1 MGEDSAAPPA
11 ELAGVLRRW
20 CPDLSVGLDRPEPV
34 DRHPSVSVLGLSGA
48 GGGELAARL
57 RFAAP
62 GLRFAEHPDPCAAV
76 VLMVL
81 DASGPLGREE
91 LDLLRSGTAEAWSVS
106 FALTGIDVHRGWES
120 VRERD
125 EALLAEHA
133 PRFVG
138 AVIHPISGHGDESL
152 SGLLDELGAALGRD
166 RTRTQGPTHERRRA
180 AADRARER
188 VRSAATALR
197 GDEDAAALRAQR
209 AELIA
214 ARDGVRTESAA
225 TLRRLT
231 ALARVDLV
239 HDVGDRV
246 RALSATA
253 RSRIDRADRSG
264 LTRFPD
270 WLREQVVG
278 LTADLDEAAGDRLDG
293 IGAQVVG
300 PAEAAVGAPNRTPP
314 AVDGPEPRHRGAEDR
329 MTILV
334 GASAGLGLGRLVM
347 SPIGAVPALNLAS
360 IPVALLIGGAAAWWL
375 TRARGQ
381 VADRNHLRQWTT
393 ETLAQVRAVL
403 EQRALGRLVDT
414 EARVADAL
422 LAAHRRRVAEAD
434 DRLAALDLQLRECVA
449 RTSGRL
455 AACERDLAVLDR
467 YLGAGRAEPVPGGA
481 RQSL

>member
-1 MGEDSAAPPA
+1 MAEESIAPPP
-11 ELAGVLRRW
+11 ELVAVLRRW
-20 CPDLSVGLDRPEPV
+20 CPDLSVGLDRPEPT
-34 DRHPSVSVLGLSGA
+34 DRHPRVSVLGLPGA

-62 GLRFAEHPDPCAAV
+62 GLRFAELPDPWAAV

-91 LDLLRSGTAEAWSVS
+91 LDLLRSGTAAAWSVS

-125 EALLAEHA
+125 EALLADHA
-133 PRFVG
+133 PRFAG
-138 AVIHPISGHGDESL
+138 AVIHPISGRGDESL
-152 SGLLDELGAALGRD
+152 SALRDELGAALVRD
-166 RTRTQGPTHERRRA
+166 RTRAPDPTHERLWA
-180 AADRARER
+180 AANRARDL
-188 VRSAATALR
+188 VRSTATTVR
-197 GDEDAAALRAQR
+197 GDDGAADLRAQR

-231 ALARVDLV
+231 ALARVDLL

-246 RALSATA
+246 RALSTSA
-253 RSRIDRADRSG
+253 RSRIDRADGSE

-270 WLREQVVG
+270 WLREQVVS
-278 LTADLDEAAGDRLDG
+278 LTADLDAVAAERLDR
-293 IGAQVVG
+293 IGAQVAG
-300 PAEAAVGAPNRTPP
+300 EAAVGAPNRAPP
-314 AVDGPEPRHRGAEDR
+314 AVEDPEPRHRGAEDR
-329 MTILV
+329 LTILV

-347 SPIGAVPALNLAS
+347 APISTMPAFNLAS
-360 IPVALLIGGAAAWWL
+360 IPVTLLIGGVVAWWL
-375 TRARGQ
+375 TRVRGQ
-381 VADRNHLRQWTT
+381 VADRNHLRHWVT
-393 ETLAQVRAVL
+393 ETLTQARAVL

-414 EARVADAL
+414 EARVTDAL
-422 LAAHRRRVAEAD
+422 LAAHRRRMVEVD
-434 DRLAALDLQLRECVA
+434 DRLAGLDRQLRESMA

-467 YLGAGRAEPVPGGA
+467 YLGGAGRPEPAPGA
-481 RQSL
+481 LRPSL